1 MHGHV
6 CYSSDL
12 NKVVEV
18 VKGAV
23 SESRT
28 PNRNNNEEP
37 EVFLNKFDDYGIVFE
52 LRYFMKFDNN
62 NGEYLDAKH
71 YAIKNTA
78 EDFKNNNIVIPY
90 PLRTLEISK
99 NSRNLFKA

>member
-71 YAIKNTA
+71 YAIKKTA
-78 EDFKNNNIVIPY
+78 EDFKNNNIVIP
-90 PLRTLEISK
+90 
-99 NSRNLFKA
+99 